1 MVKAIVA
8 VVVGVLALVGADWA
22 NANSEPLVSQLLAAI
37 ETAGAV
43 LGFFGVS
50 ISVGTLGLTAVTS
63 GLHSMSPTEVQA
75 HAATAVAG
83 AVLLAAA
90 GT

>member
-8 VVVGVLALVGADWA
+8 LVVGVLALVGADWA
-22 NANSEPLVSQLLAAI
+22 NAHYEPLVSQLLAAI
-37 ETAGAV
+37 KTAGAV

-50 ISVGTLGLTAVTS
+50 ISVGTLGLTAVMS
-63 GLHSMSPTEVQA
+63 GLHSMSATEVQG
-75 HAATAVAG
+75 HAAIAVAG

-90 GT
+90 VT

>member
-1 MVKAIVA
+1 MIKAIAA

-22 NANSEPLVSQLLAAI
+22 NAYYEPLVSQLLAAI
-37 ETAGAV
+37 ATAGAV
-43 LGFFGVS
+43 LGFFGVT
-50 ISVGTLGLTAVTS
+50 ISVGTLGLTAITS
-63 GLHSMSPTEVQA
+63 GLHSMSPAEVQG

-90 GT
+90 ST

>member
-1 MVKAIVA
+1 MIKAIVA
-8 VVVGVLALVGADWA
+8 LVVGVLALVGADWA
-22 NANSEPLVSQLLAAI
+22 NVNHEPLVSQLVAAI

-50 ISVGTLGLTAVTS
+50 ISLGTFGLTAVTN
-63 GLHSMSPTEVQA
+63 GLHSMSTTEVQA

-83 AVLLAAA
+83 AVLLAA
-90 GT
+90 TST